1 MASVS
6 RHVKLVCRSSTAMPG
21 VNTNI
26 GRSTKLL
33 VSYEQP
39 SYTRRGAVQRPTSQ
53 GGMPKK
59 RLICCV
65 SLPDATLLSV
75 LIYEFAIAN
84 EELAIEEYF
93 PCCGITICR
102 GCVYSNIDNVR
113 EQK

>member
-39 SYTRRGAVQRPTSQ
+39 SYTRRGAVQRPTRQ
-53 GGMPKK
+53 GGMSHLLRTNAKEEIDLLCLAS
-59 RLICCV
+59 RRDFIVSTDLRICDC
-65 SLPDATLLSV
+65 
-75 LIYEFAIAN
+75 
-84 EELAIEEYF
+84 
-93 PCCGITICR
+93 
-102 GCVYSNIDNVR
+102 
-113 EQK
+113 K